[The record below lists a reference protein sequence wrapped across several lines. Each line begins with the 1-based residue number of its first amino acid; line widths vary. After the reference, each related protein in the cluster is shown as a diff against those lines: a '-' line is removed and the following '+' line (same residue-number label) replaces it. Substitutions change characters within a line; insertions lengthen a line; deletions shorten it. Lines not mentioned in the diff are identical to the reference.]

1 VTVTDETDDAL
12 NGEPRPA
19 AQPDPESVTPETAS
33 AQAEDEFEGAT
44 PPGYDWPTHG
54 GYLGCLMG
62 VMAGVLLGGFLGA
75 NIFAAYYN
83 VLDLPL
89 AVYILLN
96 VALFIVLLIGLG
108 RLGWWLG
115 RRYYRYYPQPAGPT
129 WGESDED
136 SDKDQASEPTSSA
149 EVNSSDSAPESAA
162 HEATATAAEP
172 EASERRPGLTLLGEA
187 DKREDN
193 RGDGADE
200 TAEQAEDADDNP
212 ERAPRGV
219 TR

>member
-1 VTVTDETDDAL
+1 VTDETDDAL
-12 NGEPRPA
+12 NDESRPVE
-19 AQPDPESVTPETAS
+19 QPDSESATPETGS
-33 AQAEDEFEGAT
+33 APVEDEFEGAT

-96 VALFIVLLIGLG
+96 VALFLVLLIGLG

-115 RRYYRYYPQPAGPT
+115 MRYYRHYPQPTGPT

-136 SDKDQASEPTSSA
+136 SDESLDEEQAPAATSSA
-149 EVNSSDSAPESAA
+149 ETDWSDGAPEIAA
-162 HEATATAAEP
+162 HEAPATTAEP
-172 EASERRPGLTLLGEA
+172 EA
-187 DKREDN
+187 
-193 RGDGADE
+193 
-200 TAEQAEDADDNP
+200 
-212 ERAPRGV
+212 
-219 TR
+219 TRLPPV

>member
-1 VTVTDETDDAL
+1 VTDETDGAL
-12 NGEPRPA
+12 NGESRPA
-19 AQPDPESVTPETAS
+19 AQPDPESVTPEAAS
-33 AQAEDEFEGAT
+33 ASAEDEFEGAT
-44 PPGYDWPTHG
+44 PLGYDWPTHG

-96 VALFIVLLIGLG
+96 VALFLVLLIGLG

-129 WGESDED
+129 WGESDEGQ
-136 SDKDQASEPTSSA
+136 SDDGEEGEASKAVSSA
-149 EVNSSDSAPESAA
+149 EIDLSDGAPESA
-162 HEATATAAEP
+162 ERETPATADEP
-172 EASERRPGLTLLGEA
+172 EASEQRPA
-187 DKREDN
+187 
-193 RGDGADE
+193 
-200 TAEQAEDADDNP
+200 
-212 ERAPRGV
+212 
-219 TR
+219 

>member
-1 VTVTDETDDAL
+1 MTDETDDAL
-12 NGEPRPA
+12 NGESRPA
-19 AQPDPESVTPETAS
+19 EQPDPEFVMPETAS

-96 VALFIVLLIGLG
+96 VALFIGLLIGLG

-129 WGESDED
+129 WGESDEG
-136 SDKDQASEPTSSA
+136 SHEDQAPEATSSA
-149 EVNSSDSAPESAA
+149 EINLSDGAPESAA
-162 HEATATAAEP
+162 HETQATASES
-172 EASERRPGLTLLGEA
+172 ASSEQRPGLILLGEA

-200 TAEQAEDADDNP
+200 AAEQAEDADDNP
-212 ERAPRGV
+212 ERAPGSV